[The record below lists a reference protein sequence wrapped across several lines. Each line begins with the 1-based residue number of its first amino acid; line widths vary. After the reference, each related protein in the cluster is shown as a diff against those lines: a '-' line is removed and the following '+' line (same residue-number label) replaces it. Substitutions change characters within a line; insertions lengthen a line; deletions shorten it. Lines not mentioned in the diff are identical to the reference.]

1 MGLYPSSFWI
11 WKQEDGELLN
21 TDQTDIPVADKLDHD
36 SELTTTDPASRLSPV
51 LLQVNIVLLT
61 QLSIGLFVHNVGPLK
76 Q

>member
-36 SELTTTDPASRLSPV
+36 SELTTTDQLPADSPLSSYKS
-51 LLQVNIVLLT
+51 T
-61 QLSIGLFVHNVGPLK
+61 
-76 Q
+76 